1 MASHFALFVD
11 LENCGGK
18 KSMLMDVIERVKI
31 RGDILIGKVY
41 GYTDSYSDLK
51 EILLSNTFAVVPSL
65 RFGRNQKNS
74 LDIQL
79 VIDALDVAYTNSL
92 IDSFC
97 IVSGDSDYVP
107 LVGKLK
113 TMGKFVLGISR
124 SEAAS
129 GVFMNACSEFQF
141 LESVASGK
149 ERAQGQEIEALTL
162 SDVND
167 LIVTILKE
175 SDSGEMLASEVK
187 SVLLRLRPNFS
198 EKSVGFSTFGKLIA
212 RLSQQFGA
220 FTVESE
226 QFNVIVSLNQPHTP
240 AGEQITRE
248 NYARIF
254 ARILSEYKEDG
265 FDRVNPS
272 ILKSAVQADYPDF
285 TERQI
290 GLRRFSDVL
299 RALER
304 EKLRSGNGRG
314 GNMLVLF
321 VRGEKNGWGAAPNPG
336 RNLRFRHLPFS
347 LSRSDKGRIKLRLR
361 IECTE
366 KIHETYSF
374 IFDFHF
380 AGDGRIG
387 GGRADRCDGRGARRV

>member
-41 GYTDSYSDLK
+41 GYTDSFSDLK
-51 EILLSNTFAVVPSL
+51 ETLLSNTFAVVPSL
-65 RFGRNQKNS
+65 RFGRNQKS
-74 LDIQL
+74 SMDIQL
-79 VIDALDVAYTNSL
+79 VIDALDVAYKNEL

-113 TMGKFVLGISR
+113 SMGKFVLGISR

-129 GVFMNACSEFQF
+129 SVFMSACSEFQF

-149 ERAQGQEIEALTL
+149 ERVQSAVSEALTL
-162 SDVND
+162 EDVND
-167 LIVTILKE
+167 LIVTILRE
-175 SDSGEMLASEVK
+175 SDGGEMLASEAK
-187 SVLLRLRPNFS
+187 GVLLRLRPNFS
-198 EKSVGFSTFGKLIA
+198 EKSVGFSTFGKLLT

-220 FTVESE
+220 FSVESDKY
-226 QFNVIVSLNQPHTP
+226 NLIVSLNQPHAQ

-248 NYARIF
+248 NYVRIF

-304 EKLRSGNGRG
+304 ERLLSLETDES
-314 GNMLVLF
+314 GNMLVHIL
-321 VRGEKNGWGAAPNPG
+321 
-336 RNLRFRHLPFS
+336 
-347 LSRSDKGRIKLRLR
+347 
-361 IECTE
+361 
-366 KIHETYSF
+366 
-374 IFDFHF
+374 
-380 AGDGRIG
+380 
-387 GGRADRCDGRGARRV
+387 

>member
-1 MASHFALFVD
+1 MASHYALFVD

-51 EILLSNTFAVVPSL
+51 EILLSNTFSVVPSL

-74 LDIQL
+74 MDIQL
-79 VIDALDVAYTNSL
+79 VIDALDVAYRNDL

-113 TMGKFVLGISR
+113 SMGKFVLGISR

-129 GVFMNACSEFQF
+129 GVFMSACSEFQF

-149 ERAQGQEIEALTL
+149 ERVQSDVGEALTL
-162 SDVND
+162 ADAND
-167 LIVTILKE
+167 LIVTILRE

-187 SVLLRLRPNFS
+187 GVLLRLRPNFS
-198 EKSVGFSTFGKLIA
+198 EKSVGFSTFGKLLT
-212 RLSQQFGA
+212 RLAQQFGA
-220 FTVESE
+220 FCVESDKY
-226 QFNVIVSLNQPHTP
+226 NLIVSLNQPHAQ
-240 AGEQITRE
+240 AGEQITRD
-248 NYARIF
+248 NYVRIF

-304 EKLRSGNGRG
+304 EKLLMLENDEG
-314 GNMLVLF
+314 GNLLVHI
-321 VRGEKNGWGAAPNPG
+321 V
-336 RNLRFRHLPFS
+336 
-347 LSRSDKGRIKLRLR
+347 
-361 IECTE
+361 
-366 KIHETYSF
+366 
-374 IFDFHF
+374 
-380 AGDGRIG
+380 
-387 GGRADRCDGRGARRV
+387 

>member
-18 KSMLMDVIERVKI
+18 QSMLMDVIERVKI

-51 EILLSNTFAVVPSL
+51 ETLLSNTFTVVPSL
-65 RFGRNQKNS
+65 RYGRNQKNNS
-74 LDIQL
+74 DIQL
-79 VIDALDVAYTNSL
+79 VIDALDVAYRNEL

-113 TMGKFVLGISR
+113 SMGKFVLGISR

-129 GVFMNACSEFQF
+129 NVFMSACSEFQF

-149 ERAQGQEIEALTL
+149 ERSVSEVSDALTL

-167 LIVTILKE
+167 LIVTILRE
-175 SDSGEMLASEVK
+175 SEGGEMLASEVK

-198 EKSVGFSTFGKLIA
+198 EKSVGFSTFGKMLA
-212 RLSQQFGA
+212 KLAEQFGS
-220 FTVESE
+220 FDMESE
-226 QFNVIVSLNQPHTP
+226 EYNLILRLNQ
-240 AGEQITRE
+240 AYAAVEQLTRE
-248 NYARIF
+248 NYVGVF
-254 ARILSEYKEDG
+254 ARILSAYKEDG

-272 ILKSAVQADYPDF
+272 ILKSAVQALYPDF

-299 RALER
+299 RTLER
-304 EKLRSGNGRG
+304 EGLLKLKTDEG
-314 GNMLVLF
+314 GNMLVHIL
-321 VRGEKNGWGAAPNPG
+321 
-336 RNLRFRHLPFS
+336 
-347 LSRSDKGRIKLRLR
+347 
-361 IECTE
+361 
-366 KIHETYSF
+366 
-374 IFDFHF
+374 
-380 AGDGRIG
+380 
-387 GGRADRCDGRGARRV
+387 

>member
-162 SDVND
+162 SDKV
-167 LIVTILKE
+167 LIINGGRIAQFDTPQGIVH
-175 SDSGEMLASEVK
+175 
-187 SVLLRLRPNFS
+187 RPADDF
-198 EKSVGFSTFGKLIA
+198 VRRFI
-212 RLSQQFGA
+212 LSQLTIKRDNIYRLFGQPA
-220 FTVESE
+220 AE
-226 QFNVIVSLNQPHTP
+226 QSLMP
-240 AGEQITRE
+240 A
-248 NYARIF
+248 A
-254 ARILSEYKEDG
+254 S
-265 FDRVNPS
+265 
-272 ILKSAVQADYPDF
+272 
-285 TERQI
+285 
-290 GLRRFSDVL
+290 
-299 RALER
+299 
-304 EKLRSGNGRG
+304 
-314 GNMLVLF
+314 
-321 VRGEKNGWGAAPNPG
+321 
-336 RNLRFRHLPFS
+336 
-347 LSRSDKGRIKLRLR
+347 
-361 IECTE
+361 
-366 KIHETYSF
+366 
-374 IFDFHF
+374 
-380 AGDGRIG
+380 
-387 GGRADRCDGRGARRV
+387 

>member
-18 KSMLMDVIERVKI
+18 KSMLMDVIERVKM

-51 EILLSNTFAVVPSL
+51 ETLLSNTFTVVPSL
-65 RFGRNQKNS
+65 RYGRSQKNS
-74 LDIQL
+74 MDIQL
-79 VIDALDVAYTNSL
+79 VIDALDVAYRNEL

-113 TMGKFVLGISR
+113 SMGKFVLGISR

-141 LESVASGK
+141 LESVSSGK
-149 ERAQGQEIEALTL
+149 DRPSAAATEALTL

-167 LIVTILKE
+167 FIVAILNE
-175 SDSGEMLASEVK
+175 SGTGEMLASEVK
-187 SVLLRLRPNFS
+187 SVLLRLRPSFS
-198 EKSVGFSTFGKLIA
+198 EKSVGYSTFGKL
-212 RLSQQFGA
+212 LSKLETQFGD

-226 QFNVIVSLNQPHTP
+226 QFNVYICLNANATYKPV
-240 AGEQITRE
+240 AEQLGRE
-248 NYARIF
+248 NFVRVF
-254 ARILSEYKEDG
+254 ARILAEYKEDG

-272 ILKSAVQADYPDF
+272 LLKSAVQAEYPDF
-285 TERQI
+285 TERVV

-304 EKLRSGNGRG
+304 EQLLKLETDES
-314 GNMLVLF
+314 GNMLAHIL
-321 VRGEKNGWGAAPNPG
+321 
-336 RNLRFRHLPFS
+336 
-347 LSRSDKGRIKLRLR
+347 
-361 IECTE
+361 
-366 KIHETYSF
+366 
-374 IFDFHF
+374 
-380 AGDGRIG
+380 
-387 GGRADRCDGRGARRV
+387 

>member
-1 MASHFALFVD
+1 MAAHFALFVD

-51 EILLSNTFAVVPSL
+51 ETLLSNTFTVVPSL
-65 RFGRNQKNS
+65 RYGRNQKNS

-79 VIDALDVAYTNSL
+79 VIDALDVAFRNEL

-113 TMGKFVLGISR
+113 SMGKFVLGISR

-129 GVFMNACSEFQF
+129 NVFMNACSEFQF

-149 ERAQGQEIEALTL
+149 ERPAAAVGEALTL
-162 SDVND
+162 KDVND
-167 LIVTILKE
+167 LIVTILE
-175 SDSGEMLASEVK
+175 DNGSGEMLASEVK
-187 SVLLRLRPNFS
+187 GVLLRLRPNFS
-198 EKSVGFSTFGKLIA
+198 EKSVGFSTFGKLLT

-220 FTVESE
+220 FTIVAE
-226 QFNVIVSLNQPHTP
+226 QYNLIVQLSATHAPKN
-240 AGEQITRE
+240 EQIGRE
-248 NYARIF
+248 NFVKVF
-254 ARILSEYKEDG
+254 ARILAEYKEDG

-272 ILKSAVQADYPDF
+272 LLKSAVQAEYPDF
-285 TERQI
+285 TERAV

-304 EKLRSGNGRG
+304 ERLLALETDEG
-314 GNMLVLF
+314 GNLLVHIL
-321 VRGEKNGWGAAPNPG
+321 
-336 RNLRFRHLPFS
+336 
-347 LSRSDKGRIKLRLR
+347 
-361 IECTE
+361 
-366 KIHETYSF
+366 
-374 IFDFHF
+374 
-380 AGDGRIG
+380 
-387 GGRADRCDGRGARRV
+387 

>member
-1 MASHFALFVD
+1 MAAHFALFVD

-51 EILLSNTFAVVPSL
+51 ETLLSNTFSVVPSL
-65 RFGRNQKNS
+65 RYGRSQKNS

-79 VIDALDVAYTNSL
+79 VIDALDVAFRNEL

-113 TMGKFVLGISR
+113 SMGKFVLGISR

-149 ERAQGQEIEALTL
+149 ERPAAAVDEALTL
-162 SDVND
+162 KDVNE
-167 LIVTILKE
+167 LIVTILGD
-175 SDSGEMLASEVK
+175 SGSGEMLASEVK

-198 EKSVGFSTFGKLIA
+198 EKSVGFSTFGKLLT
-212 RLSQQFGA
+212 RLSQQFGSFCIVA
-220 FTVESE
+220 E
-226 QFNVIVSLNQPHTP
+226 QFNLIVQLNATHAQ
-240 AGEQITRE
+240 GSEQIGRD
-248 NYARIF
+248 NFVKIF
-254 ARILSEYKEDG
+254 ARILAEYKEDG

-272 ILKSAVQADYPDF
+272 ILKSAVQAEYPDF
-285 TERQI
+285 TERAV

-304 EKLRSGNGRG
+304 ERLLSLETDEG
-314 GNMLVLF
+314 GNMLVHIL
-321 VRGEKNGWGAAPNPG
+321 
-336 RNLRFRHLPFS
+336 
-347 LSRSDKGRIKLRLR
+347 
-361 IECTE
+361 
-366 KIHETYSF
+366 
-374 IFDFHF
+374 
-380 AGDGRIG
+380 
-387 GGRADRCDGRGARRV
+387 

>member
-51 EILLSNTFAVVPSL
+51 ETLLSNTFTVVPSL
-65 RFGRNQKNS
+65 RSGRNQKNNS
-74 LDIQL
+74 DIQL
-79 VIDALDVAYTNSL
+79 VIDALDVAYRNEL

-113 TMGKFVLGISR
+113 SMGKFVLGISR

-129 GVFMNACSEFQF
+129 NVFMSACSEFQF

-149 ERAQGQEIEALTL
+149 ERSVSEVSDALTL

-167 LIVTILKE
+167 LIVTILRE
-175 SDSGEMLASEVK
+175 SEGGEMLASEVK

-198 EKSVGFSTFGKLIA
+198 EKSVGFSTFGKMLA
-212 RLSQQFGA
+212 KLAEQFGS
-220 FTVESE
+220 FEMESE
-226 QFNVIVSLNQPHTP
+226 EYNLILRLNQ
-240 AGEQITRE
+240 AYAAVEQLTRD
-248 NYARIF
+248 NYVGVF
-254 ARILSEYKEDG
+254 ARILSAYKEDG

-272 ILKSAVQADYPDF
+272 ILKSAVQALYPDF

-299 RALER
+299 RTLER
-304 EKLRSGNGRG
+304 EGLLRLKTDEG
-314 GNMLVLF
+314 GNMLVHIL
-321 VRGEKNGWGAAPNPG
+321 
-336 RNLRFRHLPFS
+336 
-347 LSRSDKGRIKLRLR
+347 
-361 IECTE
+361 
-366 KIHETYSF
+366 
-374 IFDFHF
+374 
-380 AGDGRIG
+380 
-387 GGRADRCDGRGARRV
+387 

>member
-1 MASHFALFVD
+1 MAAHFALFVD

-51 EILLSNTFAVVPSL
+51 ETLLSNTFTVVPSL
-65 RFGRNQKNS
+65 RYGRNQKNS

-79 VIDALDVAYTNSL
+79 VIDALDVAFRNEL

-113 TMGKFVLGISR
+113 SMGKFVLGISR

-129 GVFMNACSEFQF
+129 NVFMNACSEFQF

-149 ERAQGQEIEALTL
+149 ERPAAAVGEALTL
-162 SDVND
+162 QDVND
-167 LIVTILKE
+167 LIVTILE
-175 SDSGEMLASEVK
+175 DNGSGEMLASEIK
-187 SVLLRLRPNFS
+187 GVLLRLRPNFS
-198 EKSVGFSTFGKLIA
+198 EKSVGFSTFGKLLM

-220 FTVESE
+220 FTIFAEQYNLIVQLSTTHAQRSE
-226 QFNVIVSLNQPHTP
+226 QIGRDNFVK
-240 AGEQITRE
+240 
-248 NYARIF
+248 IF
-254 ARILSEYKEDG
+254 ARILAEYKEDG

-272 ILKSAVQADYPDF
+272 ILKSAVQAEYPDF
-285 TERQI
+285 TERAV

-304 EKLRSGNGRG
+304 ERLLALETDEG
-314 GNMLVLF
+314 GNMLVHIL
-321 VRGEKNGWGAAPNPG
+321 
-336 RNLRFRHLPFS
+336 
-347 LSRSDKGRIKLRLR
+347 
-361 IECTE
+361 
-366 KIHETYSF
+366 
-374 IFDFHF
+374 
-380 AGDGRIG
+380 
-387 GGRADRCDGRGARRV
+387 

>member
-1 MASHFALFVD
+1 
-11 LENCGGK
+11 
-18 KSMLMDVIERVKI
+18 MLMDVIERVKI

-41 GYTDSYSDLK
+41 GYTDGYSDLK
-51 EILLSNTFAVVPSL
+51 EILLSNTFSVVPSL

-74 LDIQL
+74 MDIQL
-79 VIDALDVAYTNSL
+79 VIDALDVAYRNDL

-113 TMGKFVLGISR
+113 SMGKFVLGISR

-129 GVFMNACSEFQF
+129 GVFMSACSEFQF

-149 ERAQGQEIEALTL
+149 ERVQSDVGEALTL
-162 SDVND
+162 ADAND
-167 LIVTILKE
+167 LIVTILRE

-187 SVLLRLRPNFS
+187 GVLLRLRPNFS
-198 EKSVGFSTFGKLIA
+198 EKSVGFSTFGKLLT
-212 RLSQQFGA
+212 RLAQQFGA
-220 FTVESE
+220 FCVESDKY
-226 QFNVIVSLNQPHTP
+226 NLIVSLNQPHAQ
-240 AGEQITRE
+240 AGEQITRD
-248 NYARIF
+248 NYVRIF

-304 EKLRSGNGRG
+304 EKLLTLENDEG
-314 GNMLVLF
+314 GNLLVHI
-321 VRGEKNGWGAAPNPG
+321 V
-336 RNLRFRHLPFS
+336 
-347 LSRSDKGRIKLRLR
+347 
-361 IECTE
+361 
-366 KIHETYSF
+366 
-374 IFDFHF
+374 
-380 AGDGRIG
+380 
-387 GGRADRCDGRGARRV
+387 

>member
-1 MASHFALFVD
+1 MAAHFALFVD

-51 EILLSNTFAVVPSL
+51 ETLLSNTFTVVPSL
-65 RFGRNQKNS
+65 RYGRNQKNNS
-74 LDIQL
+74 DIQL
-79 VIDALDVAYTNSL
+79 VIDALDVAYRNEL

-113 TMGKFVLGISR
+113 SMGKFVLGISR

-129 GVFMNACSEFQF
+129 NVFMSACSEFQF

-149 ERAQGQEIEALTL
+149 ERSVSEVSDAMTL

-167 LIVTILKE
+167 LIVTILRE
-175 SDSGEMLASEVK
+175 SEGGEMLASEVK

-198 EKSVGFSTFGKLIA
+198 EKSVGFSTFGKMLA
-212 RLSQQFGA
+212 KLAEQFGS
-220 FTVESE
+220 FEMESE
-226 QFNVIVSLNQPHTP
+226 EYNLILRLNQ
-240 AGEQITRE
+240 AYAAVEQLTRD
-248 NYARIF
+248 NYVGVF
-254 ARILSEYKEDG
+254 ARILSAYKEDG

-272 ILKSAVQADYPDF
+272 ILKSAVQALYPDF

-299 RALER
+299 RTLER
-304 EKLRSGNGRG
+304 EGLLRLKTDEG
-314 GNMLVLF
+314 GNMLVHIL
-321 VRGEKNGWGAAPNPG
+321 
-336 RNLRFRHLPFS
+336 
-347 LSRSDKGRIKLRLR
+347 
-361 IECTE
+361 
-366 KIHETYSF
+366 
-374 IFDFHF
+374 
-380 AGDGRIG
+380 
-387 GGRADRCDGRGARRV
+387 

>member
-51 EILLSNTFAVVPSL
+51 ETLLSNTFTVVPSL
-65 RFGRNQKNS
+65 RYGRNQKNNS
-74 LDIQL
+74 DIQL
-79 VIDALDVAYTNSL
+79 VIDALDVAYRNEL

-97 IVSGDSDYVP
+97 IVSVDSDYVP

-113 TMGKFVLGISR
+113 SMGKFVLGISR

-129 GVFMNACSEFQF
+129 NVFMSACSEFQF

-149 ERAQGQEIEALTL
+149 ERSVSEVSDALTL

-167 LIVTILKE
+167 LIVTILRE
-175 SDSGEMLASEVK
+175 SEGGEMLASEVK

-198 EKSVGFSTFGKLIA
+198 EKSVGFSTFGKMLA
-212 RLSQQFGA
+212 KLAEQFGS
-220 FTVESE
+220 FEMESE
-226 QFNVIVSLNQPHTP
+226 EYNLILRLNQ
-240 AGEQITRE
+240 AYAAVEQLTRD
-248 NYARIF
+248 NYVGVF
-254 ARILSEYKEDG
+254 ARILSAYKEDG

-272 ILKSAVQADYPDF
+272 ILKSAVQALYPDF

-299 RALER
+299 RTLER
-304 EKLRSGNGRG
+304 EGLLRLKTDEG
-314 GNMLVLF
+314 GNMLVHIL
-321 VRGEKNGWGAAPNPG
+321 
-336 RNLRFRHLPFS
+336 
-347 LSRSDKGRIKLRLR
+347 
-361 IECTE
+361 
-366 KIHETYSF
+366 
-374 IFDFHF
+374 
-380 AGDGRIG
+380 
-387 GGRADRCDGRGARRV
+387 

>member
-51 EILLSNTFAVVPSL
+51 ETLLSNTFTVVPSL
-65 RFGRNQKNS
+65 RYGRNQKNNS
-74 LDIQL
+74 DIQL
-79 VIDALDVAYTNSL
+79 VIDALDVAYRNEL

-113 TMGKFVLGISR
+113 SMGKFVLGISR

-129 GVFMNACSEFQF
+129 NVFMSACSEFQF

-149 ERAQGQEIEALTL
+149 ERSVSEVSDALTL

-167 LIVTILKE
+167 LIVTILRE
-175 SDSGEMLASEVK
+175 SEGGEMLASEVK

-198 EKSVGFSTFGKLIA
+198 EKSVGFSTFGKMLA
-212 RLSQQFGA
+212 KLAEQFGS
-220 FTVESE
+220 FEMESE
-226 QFNVIVSLNQPHTP
+226 EYNLILRLNQ
-240 AGEQITRE
+240 AYAAVEKLTRD
-248 NYARIF
+248 NYVGVF
-254 ARILSEYKEDG
+254 ARILSAYKEDG

-272 ILKSAVQADYPDF
+272 ILKSAVQALYPDF

-299 RALER
+299 RTLER
-304 EKLRSGNGRG
+304 EGLLRLKTDEG
-314 GNMLVLF
+314 GNMLVHIL
-321 VRGEKNGWGAAPNPG
+321 
-336 RNLRFRHLPFS
+336 
-347 LSRSDKGRIKLRLR
+347 
-361 IECTE
+361 
-366 KIHETYSF
+366 
-374 IFDFHF
+374 
-380 AGDGRIG
+380 
-387 GGRADRCDGRGARRV
+387 

>member
-51 EILLSNTFAVVPSL
+51 ETLLSNTFTVVPSL
-65 RFGRNQKNS
+65 RYGRNQKNS

-79 VIDALDVAYTNSL
+79 VIDALDVAFRNEL

-113 TMGKFVLGISR
+113 SMGKFVLGISR

-129 GVFMNACSEFQF
+129 NVFMSACSEFQF

-149 ERAQGQEIEALTL
+149 ERSVSEVSDALTL

-167 LIVTILKE
+167 LIVTILRE
-175 SDSGEMLASEVK
+175 SEGGEMLASEVK

-198 EKSVGFSTFGKLIA
+198 EKSVGFSTFGKMLA
-212 RLSQQFGA
+212 KLAEQFGS
-220 FTVESE
+220 FEMESE
-226 QFNVIVSLNQPHTP
+226 EYNLILRLNQ
-240 AGEQITRE
+240 AYAAVEQLTRD
-248 NYARIF
+248 NYVGVF
-254 ARILSEYKEDG
+254 ARILSAYKEDG

-272 ILKSAVQADYPDF
+272 ILKSAVQALYPDF

-299 RALER
+299 RTLER
-304 EKLRSGNGRG
+304 EGLLRLKTDEG
-314 GNMLVLF
+314 GNMLVHIL
-321 VRGEKNGWGAAPNPG
+321 
-336 RNLRFRHLPFS
+336 
-347 LSRSDKGRIKLRLR
+347 
-361 IECTE
+361 
-366 KIHETYSF
+366 
-374 IFDFHF
+374 
-380 AGDGRIG
+380 
-387 GGRADRCDGRGARRV
+387 

>member
-41 GYTDSYSDLK
+41 GYTDDYCDLK
-51 EILLSNTFAVVPSL
+51 ETLLSNTFTVVPSL
-65 RFGRNQKNS
+65 RYGMNQKNS
-74 LDIQL
+74 MDIQL
-79 VIDALDVAYTNSL
+79 VIDALDVAYRNEL

-113 TMGKFVLGISR
+113 SMGKFVLGISR

-129 GVFMNACSEFQF
+129 SVFMSACNEFQF
-141 LESVASGK
+141 LESVATGK
-149 ERAQGQEIEALTL
+149 ERAGSTVSVSDALTL

-167 LIVTILKE
+167 LIVTILRE

-187 SVLLRLRPNFS
+187 SVLLRLRPSFS
-198 EKSVGFSTFGKLIA
+198 EKSVGYSTFGKLLA
-212 RLSQQFGA
+212 RLSSQFGS
-220 FTVESE
+220 FTLESE
-226 QFNVIVSLNQPHTP
+226 EYNLIVSLNQ
-240 AGEQITRE
+240 AFAAMEQITRE
-248 NYARIF
+248 NYVGVF
-254 ARILSEYKEDG
+254 ERILSAYKEDG

-272 ILKSAVQADYPDF
+272 LLKSAVQAVYPDF

-304 EKLRSGNGRG
+304 EELLRLETDEG
-314 GNMLVLF
+314 GNMLVHIL
-321 VRGEKNGWGAAPNPG
+321 
-336 RNLRFRHLPFS
+336 
-347 LSRSDKGRIKLRLR
+347 
-361 IECTE
+361 
-366 KIHETYSF
+366 
-374 IFDFHF
+374 
-380 AGDGRIG
+380 
-387 GGRADRCDGRGARRV
+387 